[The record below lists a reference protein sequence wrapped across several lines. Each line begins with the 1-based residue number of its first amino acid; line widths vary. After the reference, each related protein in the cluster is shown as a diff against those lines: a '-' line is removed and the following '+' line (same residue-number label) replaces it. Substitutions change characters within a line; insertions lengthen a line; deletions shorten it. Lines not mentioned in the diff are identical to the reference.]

1 MKFKAGNSYEL
12 PVKERIVQGNLQ
24 YFIVEH
30 DGVEYRIRLYDFQK
44 EQKDPVTLLCLA
56 RQVQDGTIALVQ
68 DYSAFL
74 DQFYKVGEEYPF
86 TVVSGLKGYELPY
99 YTVRDNHG
107 LIFNLANFGK
117 AKLMPYQDIRCRVT
131 KIDRYRLRLQLIDD
145 EQVQRKVKFY
155 SLPAIGAELCIG
167 AEARLAESLLL
178 ADASY
183 ADIAA
188 AYRSHRGEWVLMFL
202 SKVRDTI
209 ETMHYRTLRRHIRI
223 LRAYVSVCLFLLEES
238 RLISSLDDTWR
249 TRWRRRLEGYVRHAS
264 TSIRA
269 LEMIDSGKHT
279 AYLDDII
286 AKMRQSG
293 YLYNPGDKLEVM
305 NAIFALC
312 PDIIEQRMDD
322 ILSIISDGNH
332 SNWSQ
337 DPFRSA
343 FIRVLDSYVRLNKT
357 RADGLT
363 YDDRAGRDMLQRM
376 IRVLALRLL
385 LSSKDDDFDIQE
397 YRAALVRYL
406 VFENEAL
413 APDLLRKAFEAA
425 AGTSE
430 SPLRFGWKSLDNL
443 KQLAL
448 EAASA
453 DLSSPTSPSSAQ
465 YYMGKGAGLVATRES
480 LHLVSQS
487 RGGVNRAIL
496 PVDMLPWQ
504 NIQIYTSERIAALP
518 EGCDDL
524 DALSCF
530 WADVEHALYEPGSL
544 TRPSRANLRVVDAGD
559 TVRVY
564 VSEIEGDGRLF
575 RVKPVDESISNGEG
589 TLSLSEIVKY
599 DVYGMAIDDFR
610 DDFNNALVFDAKVLS
625 LGSGDEPR
633 YTLLPAI
640 KDMVRNDLD
649 EDTPLECLVMG
660 WTKYKGRETY
670 LGISAQGDPV
680 NIVTESTKLSKGDYV
695 VATYMSMEPTG
706 RLLCRYNR
714 PVDEDFNTFT
724 PHDAIRTMLF
734 LLKSSVFHIPETM
747 DLASENT
754 DDDLPEST
762 IEPEHVVELI
772 HIIDRVGSLESSYL
786 RRFNYMAFARMLA
799 RLIDNNG
806 LVQYYARRMSFVRRL
821 RTFVSSGYI
830 NVDDI
835 RADEENSGDYPVLE
849 MRSRQLRILSYIYD
863 SSKNDFLWDIIAGDY
878 DETSVGLAKLAL
890 TANLSMEMDV
900 DEAQGAIT
908 GRISQLLN
916 IEVKIQQPI
925 FLGEETQTLEF
936 KSSYICPEDGLHID
950 MPRQRDHILQ
960 RICGFL
966 NSAQGGKLY
975 IGVNRYGYVV
985 GNDDLYHHLFG
996 GDRDKYE
1003 LRVRNDIRINLGGA
1017 ANDCISTL
1025 WLDPAESGGKNVF
1038 VIEIR
1043 PNQFGTEYGGK
1054 YWVRQGTSTYPYT
1067 RKEFLAMQANRTL
1080 ADAQ

>member
-12 PVKERIVQGNLQ
+12 PVKERIVQGNTQ

-30 DGVEYRIRLYDFQK
+30 DGVEYRVRLYDFQK
-44 EQKDPVTLLCLA
+44 EQKDPATLLCLA

-74 DQFYKVGEEYPF
+74 GQFYKVGEEYPF

-117 AKLMPYQDIRCRVT
+117 AKLTPYQDIRCRVA
-131 KIDRYRLRLQLIDD
+131 KIDRYRLRLQLVD
-145 EQVQRKVKFY
+145 EQLQRKVKFY
-155 SLPAIGAELCIG
+155 TLTAIGAELGIS
-167 AEARLAESLLL
+167 AETHLAEKLLS
-178 ADASY
+178 ADATY

-188 AYRSHRGEWVLMFL
+188 AYRSHRGEWILIFL
-202 SKVRDTI
+202 SKVRGTI
-209 ETMHYRTLRRHIRI
+209 ETMHYRTLSHHIRI
-223 LRAYVSVCLFLLEES
+223 LSAYVSACLFLLEES

-249 TRWRRRLEGYVRHAS
+249 TRWRRRLESYVRHAN
-264 TSIRA
+264 TTKRA
-269 LEMIDSGKHT
+269 LEMIESGRHT
-279 AYLDDII
+279 DYLDDII
-286 AKMRQSG
+286 SKMRQSG

-332 SNWSQ
+332 SNWYQ

-343 FIRVLDSYVRLNKT
+343 FIRVLDSYVQLNKT

-363 YDDRAGRDMLQRM
+363 YEDRAGREMLQRM
-376 IRVLALRLL
+376 VRVLALRLL
-385 LSSKDDDFDIQE
+385 LSSKDDDFDIRE
-397 YRAALVRYL
+397 YRAALVRYI

-413 APDLLRKAFEAA
+413 APELLHKAFEAA
-425 AGTSE
+425 VGTSE
-430 SPLRFGWKSLDNL
+430 APLRFGWKSLDNL
-443 KQLAL
+443 RQLAL

-453 DLSSPTSPSSAQ
+453 DLSTPATPASAQ

-487 RGGVNRAIL
+487 HGGDNRAIL
-496 PVDMLPWQ
+496 PAEMLPWQ
-504 NIQIYTSERIAALP
+504 NIQIYTPDRITLP
-518 EGCDDL
+518 EGCDDPEV
-524 DALSCF
+524 LSRF
-530 WADVEHALYEPGSL
+530 WADVEHALFEPGSM
-544 TRPSRANLRVVDAGD
+544 TRAARAKLRAVDAGD
-559 TVRVY
+559 TVQVY
-564 VSEIEGDGRLF
+564 ISEVQNDGRLF
-575 RVKPVDESISNGEG
+575 RVKPVDENITNGEG

-599 DVYGMAIDDFR
+599 DVYGMTIDDFR
-610 DDFNNALVFDAKVLS
+610 DDFNDALVFNAEVLS
-625 LGSGDEPR
+625 SDAGGEPR

-640 KDMVRNDLD
+640 KEMVRNDLD
-649 EDTPLECLVMG
+649 KDTTLECLVMG

-680 NIVTESTKLSKGDYV
+680 NIITESTKLSKGDYV

-706 RLLCRYNR
+706 RLLCRYNSL
-714 PVDEDFNTFT
+714 VDEEFNTFT

-734 LLKSSVFHIPETM
+734 LLKTDVYHIPETM
-747 DLASENT
+747 ELTSENT

-786 RRFNYMAFARMLA
+786 RRFNYLAFARLLA
-799 RLIDNNG
+799 RLVDNNE
-806 LVQYYARRMSFVRRL
+806 LAQYFTRRMSIVRRL

-835 RADEENSGDYPVLE
+835 RADEDNSGDYPVLE

-863 SSKNDFLWDIIAGDY
+863 SSKNNFLWDIVTGEY

-890 TANLSMEMDV
+890 TANLSMEMDI
-900 DEAQGAIT
+900 DEAQAAIT
-908 GRISQLLN
+908 RRISRLLN

-925 FLGEETQTLEF
+925 FMGEETQTVEF
-936 KSSYICPEDGLHID
+936 KSSYICPEDGLHVD

-966 NSAQGGKLY
+966 NSAKGGKLY

-985 GNDDLYHHLFG
+985 GNDDLHHHLFD

-1003 LRVRNDIRINLGGA
+1003 LRVRNDIRTNLGGA
-1017 ANDCISTL
+1017 ANDCISTS
-1025 WLDPAESGGKNVF
+1025 WLDPKDCGGKNVF
-1038 VIEIR
+1038 VIEVR
-1043 PNQFGTEYGGK
+1043 PNQFGTEFGGK

-1067 RKEFLAMQANRTL
+1067 HKEYLAMQANRAL

>member
-12 PVKERIVQGNLQ
+12 PVKERVVQGNSQ

-44 EQKDPVTLLCLA
+44 EQKDPAKLLCLA
-56 RQVQDGTIALVQ
+56 RQVQDGSIALVQ

-74 DQFYKVGEEYPF
+74 NQFYKVGEEYPF

-117 AKLMPYQDIRCRVT
+117 AKLSPYQDIRCRVT
-131 KIDRYRLRLQLIDD
+131 KIDHYRLRLQLVGD
-145 EQVQRKVKFY
+145 EQLQRKVKFY
-155 SLPAIGAELCIG
+155 SLPAIGAELGIG
-167 AEARLAESLLL
+167 VETRLAERVLLG
-178 ADASY
+178 DASY

-188 AYRSHRGEWVLMFL
+188 AYCSHRGEWVLNFL
-202 SKVRDTI
+202 SKVRGTI
-209 ETMHYRTLRRHIRI
+209 DSMHFRTLSHHILI
-223 LRAYVSVCLFLLEES
+223 LRAFVSVCLFLLEES
-238 RLISSLDDTWR
+238 RLISGLDDTR
-249 TRWRRRLEGYVRHAS
+249 RSRWRRRLESYVRHANTTKS
-264 TSIRA
+264 A
-269 LEMIDSGKHT
+269 LEMIDTGEHT

-286 AKMRQSG
+286 SKMRQSG

-332 SNWSQ
+332 SNWCQ
-337 DPFRSA
+337 EPFRSA
-343 FIRVLDSYVRLNKT
+343 FIRVLDSYVQLNKN

-363 YDDRAGRDMLQRM
+363 YEDRAGRDMLQRM

-443 KQLAL
+443 RQLAL

-453 DLSSPTSPSSAQ
+453 DLSEEAAPSSAQ

-496 PVDMLPWQ
+496 PADMLPWQ
-504 NIQIYTSERIAALP
+504 NIQIYTSERMPALP
-518 EGCDDL
+518 EGCNDL
-524 DALSCF
+524 DQLSRF
-530 WADVEHALYEPGSL
+530 WADVELALFEPGSL
-544 TRPSRANLRVVDAGD
+544 TRPKRAQSRAVDVGD
-559 TVRVY
+559 TVQVY
-564 VSEIEGDGRLF
+564 VSEIENDGRLF
-575 RVKPVDESISNGEG
+575 RVIPVGENISNGEG

-599 DVYGMAIDDFR
+599 DVYGMTIDDFR
-610 DDFNNALVFDAKVLS
+610 DDFNDALVFDAKVLS
-625 LGSGDEPR
+625 LGAGDEPR

-640 KDMVRNDLD
+640 KDMVRNELE
-649 EDTPLECLVMG
+649 EDTSLECLVMG

-680 NIVTESTKLSKGDYV
+680 NIITEGTKLYKGDYV

-714 PVDEDFNTFT
+714 PVDEDFKIFT

-734 LLKSSVFHIPETM
+734 LLKSSVYHIPETINPGP
-747 DLASENT
+747 ENT

-762 IEPEHVVELI
+762 IEPEHVIELI

-786 RRFNYMAFARMLA
+786 RRFNYLAFARMLA
-799 RLIDNNG
+799 RLVDNNE
-806 LVQYYARRMSFVRRL
+806 LAQYFARRMSIVRRL

-835 RADEENSGDYPVLE
+835 RADEDNSGDYPVLE

-863 SSKNDFLWDIIAGDY
+863 SSKNNFLWDIITGDY
-878 DETSVGLAKLAL
+878 DETSKDLAKLAL

-900 DEAQGAIT
+900 DEAQTAIT
-908 GRISQLLN
+908 GRISRLLN
-916 IEVKIQQPI
+916 IEVKIRQPI
-925 FLGEETQTLEF
+925 FLGEETQTVEF

-966 NSAQGGKLY
+966 NSPKGGKLY

-985 GNDDLYHHLFG
+985 GNDDLHYHLFD

-1003 LRVRNDIRINLGGA
+1003 LRVRNDIRANLGGA
-1017 ANDCISTL
+1017 ANDCISTS
-1025 WLDPAESGGKNVF
+1025 WLDPKESGGKNVF
-1038 VIEIR
+1038 VIEVR
-1043 PNQFGTEYGGK
+1043 PNQFGTEFGGK

-1067 RKEFLAMQANRTL
+1067 HKEFLAMQANRAL
-1080 ADAQ
+1080 ADTQ